1 MTFRNPDSE
10 DAAIEQPT
18 IALFAELG
26 WETANC
32 YHEFVAPYGGPPS
45 TLGRETRAEV
55 VLVRRLRCAIEKL
68 NPGISP
74 NAIEIAIQDLT
85 KDRSVLSPARAN
97 QEVYKLLKDGVKV
110 SYKRGDDE
118 SEEEGVE
125 TVRLIDW
132 NQPEN
137 NDFFLASQF
146 WISGDYGK
154 KRADLV
160 GFVNGIPLV
169 FIELKASHKK
179 LELAYD
185 KNLSDYKD
193 TIPQVF
199 WYNAFVILSNGSKA
213 RIGSMTAGFEHF
225 AEWKKIDE
233 EKEPG
238 IISLE
243 TMIRGTCEKRK
254 LLDLVENFILFDE
267 RKGDLN
273 KLVAKNHQF
282 IGVNNAIAA
291 VEKIGE
297 NRGKLGVFWHTQGSG
312 KSYSMVF
319 FSQKVLRKIPG
330 NWTFVIVTDREDL
343 DTQIYGNFAKTG
355 AVLEDEKRVRADSGE
370 SLKRMLNQEDH
381 RYVFTLIQKFRT
393 DHGERYPVLSTRS
406 DIIVITDEAHRSQYD
421 IFAANMR
428 SALPN
433 AAFIGFTGTP
443 LMAGEELTKEVF
455 GDYVSVYNFKESVDD
470 VNTVPLYY
478 ENRIP
483 ELQLTNDNLT
493 EEIAEICEQADLD
506 DEQERKLEREFA
518 REYHLITR
526 EDRLERVGE
535 DIVAHFMGR
544 GVLAK
549 AMVISID
556 KATAVRTFDKVQK
569 YWKIALAK
577 LRKELVAADPMDKPE
592 LEKRLKF
599 FEETDMAVV
608 VSQSQGEIESFRKRR
623 QALGVEAEYKAIK
636 AQDPNRCAML
646 DIEFHRKRFANE
658 EPDLETKFKNPD
670 NPLRIVFVC
679 AMWITGFDVPSCST
693 IYLDKPMKN
702 HTLMQTIAR
711 ANRVFRNKQNGLIV
725 DYVGVFRNL
734 QKALA
739 IYGAVQDGAISGD
752 TPIHDKGEL
761 VRQLRDAISTATA
774 FCMER
779 KVDPAKIRDA
789 RGFDR
794 EKLKEDAVAALV
806 VNDETRRQYLNLA
819 TAVGALFKS
828 LLPDAG
834 AFEFSPICNVF
845 KVVAEKIRSE
855 LPFVDIS
862 AVMGEVEALLNRS
875 IAADGYEMP
884 PVSNDP
890 TRFIDLSQ
898 IDFEALKAQ
907 FDKGRKAIE
916 AQKLRAKI
924 ALKLALM
931 VKLNRTRI
939 DFLEEF
945 QKMIDEYNA
954 GSSNVE
960 TFFAKLMA
968 FTKKLNAEEK
978 RGLAEQLTEEELV
991 IFDLLTKPDI
1001 VLTKQE
1007 AAEVKKVA
1015 RSLLEKLKQEK
1026 LVLDW
1031 RKQQTTRAMVFTTIQ
1046 DILDDL
1052 PRVYT
1057 KEVYEKKC
1065 ETVYQHFYEAYLGQ
1079 GKGVYGVN

>member
-1 MTFRNPDSE
+1 MSYLNPDSE

-26 WETANC
+26 WDTLNC
-32 YHEFVAPYGGPPS
+32 YHENFGPLS
-45 TLGRETRAEV
+45 LLARETMADV
-55 VLVRRLRCAIEKL
+55 VLPNRLKAAVEKL
-68 NPGISP
+68 NPDISL
-74 NAIEIAIQDLT
+74 NAIEIAVQELT
-85 KDRSVLSPARAN
+85 KDRSAMSAARAN
-97 QEVYKLLKDGVKV
+97 QAVYRVLKDGVKV
-110 SYKRGDDE
+110 TYRKGD
-118 SEEEGVE
+118 EEEESVE
-125 TVRLIDW
+125 IVKVIDW
-132 NQPEN
+132 TDPES
-137 NDFFLASQF
+137 NDFLLASQF
-146 WISGDYGK
+146 WVSGDYGK

-160 GFVNGIPLV
+160 GFINGIPLV

-179 LELAYD
+179 LELAYQ
-185 KNLSDYKD
+185 KNLSDYRD
-193 TIPQVF
+193 TIPQVL
-199 WYNAFVILSNGSKA
+199 WYNAVIILSNGSKA

-225 AEWKKIDE
+225 SEWKKIDD
-233 EKEPG
+233 EKESG
-238 IISLE
+238 LISLD
-243 TMIRGTCEKRK
+243 TMIRGVCEKRK
-254 LLDLVENFILFDE
+254 LLDLVENFTIYNE
-267 RKGDLN
+267 AKGDLT

-282 IGVNNAIAA
+282 LGVNNAIAA
-291 VEKIGE
+291 VERIKE
-297 NRGKLGVFWHTQGSG
+297 NRGKIGVFWHTQGSG

-319 FSQKVLRKIPG
+319 FSQKVLRTIPG

-343 DTQIYGNFAKTG
+343 DGQIYRNFANTG
-355 AVLEDEKRVRADSGE
+355 AVLEDEKRVRADSAV
-370 SLKRMLNQEDH
+370 SLKRMLNEEDH

-393 DHGERYPVLSTRS
+393 EHGERYPVLSNRS

-455 GDYVSVYNFKESVDD
+455 GEYVSVYNFKESVDD
-470 VNTVPLYY
+470 ENTVPLYY

-483 ELQLTNDNLT
+483 EVQLVNDDLN
-493 EEIAEICEQADLD
+493 EQMAAIIEDADLD
-506 DEQERKLEREFA
+506 DDQQTKLERNFKN
-518 REYHLITR
+518 EYQLITR
-526 EDRLERVGE
+526 EDRLERIGE

-569 YWKIALAK
+569 HWKLAIEK
-577 LRKELVAADPMDKPE
+577 LRKEVAAADPMDRPE
-592 LEKRLKF
+592 LEQRLKY

-608 VSQSQGEIESFRKRR
+608 VSQSQNEIEEFKKK
-623 QALGVEAEYKAIK
+623 G
-636 AQDPNRCAML
+636 L
-646 DIEFHRKRFANE
+646 DIATHRRRFVKE
-658 EPDLETKFKNPD
+658 DLESKFKKD
-670 NPLRIVFVC
+670 DDPLRIVFVC

-711 ANRVFRNKQNGLIV
+711 ANRVFRDKQNGLIV

-739 IYGAVQDGAISGD
+739 IYGAAQDGAGD
-752 TPIHDKGEL
+752 TPIHDKSEL
-761 VRQLRDAISTATA
+761 VRQLREAISTATA
-774 FCMER
+774 YCMER

-789 RGFDR
+789 RGFER

-806 VNDETRRQYLNLA
+806 INDETRRQYLNLA
-819 TAVGALFKS
+819 TGVDSLFKS
-828 LLPDAG
+828 LLPDAT

-855 LPFVDIS
+855 LPVVDIS
-862 AVMGEVEALLNRS
+862 AVMADVEALLNRS
-875 IAADGYEMP
+875 IAAGGYVMP

-890 TRFIDLSQ
+890 SRYIDLSQ
-898 IDFEALKAQ
+898 IDFDALKAQ
-907 FDKGRKAIE
+907 FDKGRKPVE
-916 AQKLRAKI
+916 VQKLRAKI
-924 ALKLALM
+924 AVKLAQM

-968 FTKKLNAEEK
+968 FTKKLNEEEK
-978 RGLAEQLTEEELV
+978 RGISENLTEEELV
-991 IFDLLTKPDI
+991 VFDLLTKPNI
-1001 VLTKQE
+1001 VLTKPE
-1007 AAEVKKVA
+1007 EAEVKKVA
-1015 RSLLEKLKQEK
+1015 KALLEKLKQEK

-1031 RKQQTTRAMVFTTIQ
+1031 RKQQTTRAMVFTTIK
-1046 DILDDL
+1046 DVLDEL
-1052 PRVYT
+1052 PRTYT
-1057 KEVYEKKC
+1057 KELYEAKVDV
-1065 ETVYQHFYEAYLGQ
+1065 VYQHFYEAYLGQ
-1079 GKGVYGVN
+1079 GKSVYL

>member
-1 MTFRNPDSE
+1 M
-10 DAAIEQPT
+10 
-18 IALFAELG
+18 
-26 WETANC
+26 
-32 YHEFVAPYGGPPS
+32 
-45 TLGRETRAEV
+45 
-55 VLVRRLRCAIEKL
+55 
-68 NPGISP
+68 
-74 NAIEIAIQDLT
+74 
-85 KDRSVLSPARAN
+85 SPARAN
-97 QEVYKLLKDGVKV
+97 QAVYKLLKDGIKV
-110 SYKRGDDE
+110 SYKKGDDE
-118 SEEEGVE
+118 EEAVE
-125 TVRLIDW
+125 TIKLIDW
-132 NQPEN
+132 TEPGN
-137 NDFFLASQF
+137 NDFLLASQF

-179 LELAYD
+179 LEMAYQ

-193 TIPQVF
+193 TVPQVF
-199 WYNAFVILSNGSKA
+199 WHNAFIILSNGSKA

-225 AEWKKIDE
+225 AEWKKTDE

-238 IISLE
+238 VISLE
-243 TMIRGTCEKRK
+243 TMIRGACEKRK

-282 IGVNNAIAA
+282 LGVNNAIAA
-291 VEKIGE
+291 VEGIQA
-297 NRGKLGVFWHTQGSG
+297 NQGKLGVFWHTQGSG

-319 FSQKVLRKIPG
+319 FSQKVMRKIAG

-370 SLKRMLNQEDH
+370 SLKRMLNREDH
-381 RYVFTLIQKFRT
+381 RYVFTLIQKFHT
-393 DHGERYPVLSTRS
+393 EHGERYPVLSTRP

-443 LMAGEELTKEVF
+443 LMAEEELTKEVF

-483 ELQLTNDNLT
+483 ELQLTNDKLT
-493 EEIAEICEQADLD
+493 EEMAEICDRADLD
-506 DEQERKLEREFA
+506 QDQERRLEREFA

-526 EDRLERVGE
+526 EDRLERIGE

-556 KATAVRTFDKVQK
+556 KATAVRTFDKVQSH
-569 YWKIALAK
+569 WKTGIAR
-577 LRKELVAADPMDKPE
+577 LRKELAAADPMDKPD
-592 LEKRLKF
+592 LEKRLEF

-608 VSQSQGEIESFRKRR
+608 VSQSQNEIEEFKRKGLDIATNRKR
-623 QALGVEAEYKAIK
+623 LVKE
-636 AQDPNRCAML
+636 
-646 DIEFHRKRFANE
+646 
-658 EPDLETKFKNPD
+658 DLETKFKDPRD
-670 NPLRIVFVC
+670 PLRIVFVC

-711 ANRVFRNKQNGLIV
+711 ANRVFGDKQNGLIV

-739 IYGAVQDGAISGD
+739 IYGATQGGGVPGG
-752 TPIHDKGEL
+752 TPIHDKSEL
-761 VRQLRDAISTATA
+761 VRQLREAIGVTTA
-774 FCMER
+774 FCLER
-779 KVDPAKIRDA
+779 KVNPAAIRDA

-806 VNDETRRQYLNLA
+806 VNDETRRRYLNLA
-819 TAVGALFKS
+819 DSVNALFKS
-828 LLPDAG
+828 LLPDDA

-855 LPFVDIS
+855 LPVVDIS

-875 IAADGYEMP
+875 IAADGYVMP

-898 IDFEALKAQ
+898 IDFGALREQ
-907 FDKGRKAIE
+907 FEHGRKAVE
-916 AQKLRAKI
+916 VQKLRARI
-924 ALKLALM
+924 AVKLAQM
-931 VKLNRTRI
+931 VKLNQTRI

-954 GSSNVE
+954 GSANVE
-960 TFFAKLMA
+960 MFFAKLMA
-968 FTKKLNAEEK
+968 FTKKLSAEER

-991 IFDLLTKPDI
+991 LFDLLTKPNI
-1001 VLTKQE
+1001 TLTRPE
-1007 AAEVKKVA
+1007 TAEVKKVA
-1015 RSLLEKLKQEK
+1015 KSLLAKLKQEK

-1031 RKQQTTRAMVFTTIQ
+1031 RKQQTTRAMVLVTIQ
-1046 DILDDL
+1046 EVLDDL

-1057 KEVYEKKC
+1057 KDLYDQKC
-1065 ETVYQHFYEAYLGQ
+1065 DVLYRHFYDGYAGQ
-1079 GKGVYGVN
+1079 GKS

>member
-1 MTFRNPDSE
+1 MSYVNLDSE

-26 WETANC
+26 WETLNC
-32 YHEFVAPYGGPPS
+32 YHENFGPRS
-45 TLGRETRAEV
+45 LLGRETMADV
-55 VLVRRLRCAIEKL
+55 VLPNRLQAAIEKL
-68 NPGISP
+68 NPGISSD
-74 NAIEIAIQDLT
+74 AIEIAGQELT
-85 KDRSVLSPARAN
+85 KDRSAMSPARAN
-97 QEVYKLLKDGVKV
+97 QEVYRLLKDGIKV
-110 SYKRGDDE
+110 AYKRSDDE
-118 SEEEGVE
+118 EEAVE
-125 TVRLIDW
+125 TIRLIDW
-132 NQPEN
+132 DHPGN
-137 NDFFLASQF
+137 NDFLLASQF

-154 KRADLV
+154 KRSDLV

-179 LELAYD
+179 LELAYE

-199 WYNAFVILSNGSKA
+199 WYNGFIILSNGSKA
-213 RIGSMTAGFEHF
+213 KIGSMTAGFEHF

-233 EKEPG
+233 ENEPG
-238 IISLE
+238 LISLE

-254 LLDLVENFILFDE
+254 LLDLNENFILFDE
-267 RKGDLN
+267 RKGALN

-282 IGVNNAIAA
+282 LGVNNAIAA
-291 VEKIGE
+291 VERIKE

-330 NWTFVIVTDREDL
+330 NWTFVIVTDRDDL
-343 DTQIYGNFAKTG
+343 DGQIYRNFANTG
-355 AVLEDEKRVRADSGE
+355 ALLEDEKRVRADSGE

-393 DHGERYPVLSTRS
+393 EHGERYPMLSTRS

-428 SALPN
+428 TALPN

-470 VNTVPLYY
+470 ANTVPLYY

-483 ELQLTNDNLT
+483 ELQLTNENLT
-493 EEIAEICEQADLD
+493 DDIAEICDRADLD
-506 DEQERKLEREFA
+506 EEQERKLDREFA

-526 EDRLERVGE
+526 EDRLDRIGE
-535 DIVAHFMGR
+535 DIVAHYMGR

-556 KATAVRTFDKVQK
+556 KATTVRAFDKVQK
-569 YWKIALAK
+569 HWKTAIAK
-577 LRKELVAADPMDKPE
+577 LRQDLAAADPMDKPE
-592 LEKRLKF
+592 LEARLRF

-608 VSQSQGEIESFRKRR
+608 VSPSQNEIEEFKKK
-623 QALGVEAEYKAIK
+623 G
-636 AQDPNRCAML
+636 L
-646 DIEFHRKRFANE
+646 DIATHRKRMVKE
-658 EPDLETKFKNPD
+658 DLETKFKNPD
-670 NPLRIVFVC
+670 GPLRIVFVC

-711 ANRVFRNKQNGLIV
+711 ANRVFGDKQNGLIV

-739 IYGAVQDGAISGD
+739 IYGTGQDSGAPGD
-752 TPIHDKGEL
+752 TPIHGKSEL
-761 VRQLRDAISTATA
+761 VRQLKDAIAATTS
-774 FCMER
+774 FCLER
-779 KVDPAKIRDA
+779 KIDPAKIQA
-789 RGFDR
+789 AKGFER
-794 EKLKEDAVAALV
+794 EKLKDDAVAALV

-819 TAVGALFKS
+819 SSVTALFKS
-828 LLPDAG
+828 LLPDAA

-845 KVVAEKIRSE
+845 RVVAEKIRSE
-855 LPFVDIS
+855 LPVVDIS

-875 IAADGYEMP
+875 IAAEGYVMP

-890 TRFIDLSQ
+890 TRYIDLSQ
-898 IDFEALKAQ
+898 IDFEALKEH
-907 FDKGRKAIE
+907 FDKGRKTTE
-916 AQKLRAKI
+916 AQKLRARI
-924 ALKLALM
+924 AVRLAQM
-931 VKLNRTRI
+931 VRLNPTRI

-945 QKMIDEYNA
+945 NKMIDEYNA
-954 GSSNVE
+954 GASNVE

-968 FTKKLNAEEK
+968 FMKKLSDEEK

-991 IFDLLTKPDI
+991 IFDLLTKPEI
-1001 VLTKQE
+1001 ALTKQE
-1007 AAEVKKVA
+1007 TMDVKKVA
-1015 RSLLEKLKQEK
+1015 KALLAKLKQEK

-1046 DILDDL
+1046 TILDDL
-1052 PRVYT
+1052 PRAFT
-1057 KEVYEKKC
+1057 KELYEQKC
-1065 ETVYQHFYEAYLGQ
+1065 DLVYQHFYESYMGQ
-1079 GKGVYGVN
+1079 GKSVYAVN